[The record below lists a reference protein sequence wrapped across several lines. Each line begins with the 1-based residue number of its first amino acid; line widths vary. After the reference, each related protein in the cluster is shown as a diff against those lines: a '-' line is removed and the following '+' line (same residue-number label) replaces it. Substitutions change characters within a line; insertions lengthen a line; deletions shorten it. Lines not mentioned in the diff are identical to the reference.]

1 LARRRKKEKNEAT
14 EDGEQNPE
22 TKDEASKNVD

>member
-1 LARRRKKEKNEAT
+1 VKLRKGRNEAT

>member
-1 LARRRKKEKNEAT
+1 VRRRKGRNEAT

-22 TKDEASKNVD
+22 IKDEASKNVD